1 MYCSCLVA
9 KSQLTSATP
18 WTVACQAPLSF
29 GFPRQEYWSRL
40 PFPPPR
46 ALPNP
51 GIKPIISCMVSRFFT
66 TELPGKPIR
75 NVHEA
80 LEMYQV
86 LCWALGDNRKQKK
99 SNSDFIVM
107 NSASCTDVPGNLP
120 LPLVLRGR
128 GAHFSVTVNNLCV
141 YMTDSPSLAE
151 SSPRGRLK
159 STQGTL
165 GVWRTLNFHQCL
177 SNESFIIH
185 EALI

>member
-1 MYCSCLVA
+1 MPSAMYCSCLVA
-9 KSQLTSATP
+9 KSQMTSATP
-18 WTVACQAPLSF
+18 WTVARQAPLSF

-86 LCWALGDNRKQKK
+86 LCWALGDNIKQKIK
-99 SNSDFIVM
+99 PRLHCYELSL
-107 NSASCTDVPGNLP
+107 CTDVPGNP
-120 LPLVLRGR
+120 PCPWSSEVGVL
-128 GAHFSVTVNNLCV
+128 
-141 YMTDSPSLAE
+141 
-151 SSPRGRLK
+151 
-159 STQGTL
+159 TL
-165 GVWRTLNFHQCL
+165 W
-177 SNESFIIH
+177 
-185 EALI
+185 

>member
-18 WTVACQAPLSF
+18 WTVARQAPLSL

-141 YMTDSPSLAE
+141 YMTVSPAWQRVPQEEGL
-151 SSPRGRLK
+151 SPLRAHSGSDAR
-159 STQGTL
+159 
-165 GVWRTLNFHQCL
+165 
-177 SNESFIIH
+177 
-185 EALI
+185 